1 MAAHNPGRSKVEI
14 TRDVGGAELQI
25 GGQRERLSSDVTAPM
40 RDGQGLV
47 HTNSQPIAAE
57 AWGGK
62 QQSKGEPVKEVKSD
76 EKAREK
82 VKSQQHRGETEQGGE
97 GRMSVAASADQ

>member
-1 MAAHNPGRSKVEI
+1 M
-14 TRDVGGAELQI
+14 GGAELQI

-40 RDGQGLV
+40 QDRQGLV

-57 AWGGK
+57 AWGEK

-82 VKSQQHRGETEQGGE
+82 VKSQHRGATEQGGE
-97 GRMSVAASADQ
+97 GRMSVAESADQ

>member
-1 MAAHNPGRSKVEI
+1 M
-14 TRDVGGAELQI
+14 Q
-25 GGQRERLSSDVTAPM
+25 
-40 RDGQGLV
+40 DGQGLV

-57 AWGGK
+57 AGGEK

-82 VKSQQHRGETEQGGE
+82 VKSQQRRGETEQGGE
-97 GRMSVAASADQ
+97 GRMSVAESADQ